1 MQDDT
6 WENEIDFNDYG
17 PTTEED
23 FLQMLDELQILL
35 DNSDE
40 EFCDL
45 LSNFQS
51 CHSLAI
57 QNYLSVR
64 QQFQELS
71 RYC

>member
-6 WENEIDFNDYG
+6 WENEIDINDCG
-17 PTTEED
+17 STTEED
-23 FLQMLDELQILL
+23 FLQMLDDLQILL
-35 DNSDE
+35 ENDDD

-45 LSNFQS
+45 LSNFQL

-64 QQFQELS
+64 HQFQELS